1 MSVQVILKKLS
12 NLGYIPEVVEDK
24 VRFIRR
30 AGACPDPTE
39 VARLADA
46 LRRHKAEVLALL
58 QTQAPG
64 VRGRDCEQAQV
75 RRGFALCQG
84 PISWNGIP
92 GQNPDQTHPCLSFT
106 PRVDPVPEAEP
117 DIPSCNACPWCL
129 DNPWTHYP
137 DLPKW
142 CGYWW
147 DHLSADKPQCLDQ
160 REGRVPDPKAG
171 DSRARPPQNDP
182 RRRPPRGDLERARDL
197 AFTCY
202 ECAHFDLAHFSPNP
216 AQAWGECRLL
226 GKGRYGLVRACD
238 GFRAKAK
245 DTLKLRE

>member
-1 MSVQVILKKLS
+1 MTTAAAIQKLS
-12 NLGYIPEVVEDK
+12 RIGYRFTVVGDTLK
-24 VRFIRR
+24 ITYH
-30 AGACPDPTE
+30 GPGKPDPAK
-39 VARLADA
+39 VKPLFK
-46 LRRHKAEVLALL
+46 LLKSHKAEALALL
-58 QTQAPG
+58 QTRTPAT
-64 VRGRDCEQAQV
+64 RCRDCEHAQV
-75 RRGFALCQG
+75 GSAYALCRG
-84 PISWNGIP
+84 PAPWDGIP
-92 GQNPDQTHPCLSFT
+92 GQDPDELRPCLGFKQ
-106 PRVDPVPEAEP
+106 RVSQVPEAEP
-117 DIPSCNACPWCL
+117 EVPSCNDCPWCL
-129 DNPWTHYP
+129 NNPWTHYP

-171 DSRARPPQNDP
+171 DSRAKPPQNDP
-182 RRRPPRGDLERARDL
+182 RRRPPRGDLERAKDL